1 LSFFQENNR
10 KPVNGGKVCLQIEEV
25 LTMGEA
31 VTMYGEPATVLS
43 AQPSAD
49 FVETAYIDGL
59 TGRALDYIRA
69 GFPVHF
75 SGPAGVGKTTLAL
88 HIAARLGRPVA
99 LICGDHEFNSSD
111 LVGGLYGYR
120 KQYLKDNFIR
130 SVLKTDESMTSHW
143 ADNRLTTA
151 CQYGLTLIY
160 DEFTR
165 SRPEANNVLLSVL
178 EERLLPLPTARGGES
193 YLKVHPN
200 FTAIF
205 TSNPEEYAG
214 VYKSQ
219 DALRDRMVTIELG
232 NFDEETEVAVTRAKS
247 KLTLDDS
254 RRIVRLVRR
263 VREAKTK
270 NKLTPTVRACIII
283 GKILKLKGGTDL
295 DTNHIFRQIYSDV
308 LMPEVAT
315 EDREKVGQVID
326 EAIAVSTGLEA
337 NYG

>member
-1 LSFFQENNR
+1 
-10 KPVNGGKVCLQIEEV
+10 
-25 LTMGEA
+25 
-31 VTMYGEPATVLS
+31 MYREPATVLS

-49 FVETAYIDGL
+49 FVETHYIRDL
-59 TGRALDYIRA
+59 TDRALDYIRA
-69 GFPVHF
+69 GFPVHL

-88 HIAARLGRPVA
+88 HVAARLGRPAV

-120 KQYLKDNFIR
+120 KKYLKDNFIR

-143 ADNRLTTA
+143 VDNRLTTA
-151 CQYGLTLIY
+151 CQCGLTLIY

-178 EERLLPLPTARGGES
+178 EEKLLPLPTARGGES
-193 YLKVHPN
+193 YLKVHPD
-200 FTAIF
+200 FAAIF

-232 NFDEETEVAVTRAKS
+232 NFDEETEVAITQSKS
-247 KLTLDDS
+247 GLSLDAC
-254 RRIVRLVRR
+254 RCIVSLVRK
-263 VREAKTK
+263 VREAKSK

-283 GKILKLKGGTDL
+283 GKMLNLRGGAAL
-295 DTNHIFRQIYSDV
+295 DTNHGFKQICLDILMSEV
-308 LMPEVAT
+308 LVK
-315 EDREKVGQVID
+315 DRKRVSQVID
-326 EAIAVSTGLEA
+326 EAIAASF
-337 NYG
+337 

>member
-1 LSFFQENNR
+1 
-10 KPVNGGKVCLQIEEV
+10 
-25 LTMGEA
+25 
-31 VTMYGEPATVLS
+31 MYREPTTVIT

-49 FVETAYIDGL
+49 FVETPYIRDL
-59 TGRALDYIRA
+59 TNRALDYIRA

-88 HIAARLGRPVA
+88 HVAAQLGRSAV

-120 KQYLKDNFIR
+120 KKYLKDNFIR

-143 ADNRLTTA
+143 VDNRLTTA

-165 SRPEANNVLLSVL
+165 SRPEANNILLSVL
-178 EERLLPLPTARGGES
+178 EERILPLPTARGGEN
-193 YLKVHPN
+193 YLKVHPD

-214 VYKSQ
+214 AYKSQ

-232 NFDEETEVAVTRAKS
+232 NFDEETEVAITQAKS
-247 KLTLDDS
+247 KLSLEDS
-254 RRIVRLVRR
+254 QRIVELVRK
-263 VREAKTK
+263 VREAKL
-270 NKLTPTVRACIII
+270 NKLTPTTRACIIM
-283 GKILKLKGGTDL
+283 GKILNLKGEPVLGG
-295 DTNHIFRQIYSDV
+295 NHGFRQTCLDI
-308 LMPEVAT
+308 LMPEVPK
-315 EDREKVGQVID
+315 EEREKVRQVID
-326 EAIAVSTGLEA
+326 GAIAVCF
-337 NYG
+337 